1 MKINKS
7 LIILMGIIL
16 ISVIFINNRSYA
28 ALQSNGTPGT
38 QQILNNWIVN
48 VRKMESL
55 GGGMGLMENINANLT
70 PNTPSNNVDIHME
83 KNTEYGAMAILSASS
98 YGNPNKVPNG
108 GTTTGNKTGIV
119 INFNKEL
126 VATGINHSIVLADQ
140 QNLGNAASKYK
151 HLYEYNHEDTIRPI
165 LKGDAM
171 IETNGWHGAYS
182 RWEVKCTYG
191 VIVRAYSGSLFS
203 YYMRPGG
210 KHPNTGDTDVNYN
223 KQYSS
228 RAAMVCGE
236 GI

>member
-98 YGNPNKVPNG
+98 YGNPNKVPDG

-126 VATGINHSIVLADQ
+126 VATGINHSLVLAAQ
-140 QNLGNAASKYK
+140 PNLGNAASKYK
-151 HLYEYNHEDTIRPI
+151 HLYDYEDTMRPI

-171 IETNGWHGAYS
+171 IETNGWHGATCK
-182 RWEVKCTYG
+182 WKIENVYG

-203 YYMRPGG
+203 YYMYALKG
-210 KHPNTGDTDVNYN
+210 NVDQNEDNVNYK

>member
-98 YGNPNKVPNG
+98 YGNPNKVPDG

-126 VATGINHSIVLADQ
+126 VAAGINYRAALVEQ
-140 QNLGNAASKYK
+140 PNLGNAASKYN
-151 HLYEYNHEDTIRPI
+151 HLYDYKDTMRPI

-171 IETNGWHGAYS
+171 IETNGWHGATCK
-182 RWEVKCTYG
+182 WELRTEYG

-203 YYMRPGG
+203 YYMKAKSWNIDNEEDNVIFR
-210 KHPNTGDTDVNYN
+210 

>member
-98 YGNPNKVPNG
+98 YGNPNKVPDG

-126 VATGINHSIVLADQ
+126 VATGINNSFVLAKQ
-140 QNLGNAASKYK
+140 PNLGNAASKYK
-151 HLYEYNHEDTIRPI
+151 HLYDFEDTMRPI

-171 IETNGWHGAYS
+171 IETNGWHGAFCK
-182 RWEVKCTYG
+182 WKVKSPYA

-203 YYMRPGG
+203 YYMYALDDHAGHG
-210 KHPNTGDTDVNYN
+210 EDNVNCK

>member
-98 YGNPNKVPNG
+98 YGNPNKVPDG

-126 VATGINHSIVLADQ
+126 VAAGINHGGVLEEQ
-140 QNLGNAASKYK
+140 PNLGNAASKYK
-151 HLYEYNHEDTIRPI
+151 HVYDFKDTMRPI

-171 IETNGWHGAYS
+171 IETNGWHGATYK
-182 RWEVKCTYG
+182 WELWSPYAA
-191 VIVRAYSGSLFS
+191 IVRAYSGSLFS
-203 YYMRPGG
+203 YYM
-210 KHPNTGDTDVNYN
+210 KTYNGDIDRDETNVNI
-223 KQYSS
+223 KKRYSS

>member
-98 YGNPNKVPNG
+98 YGNPNKVPDG

-126 VATGINHSIVLADQ
+126 VAAGINHRVVLMEQ

-151 HLYEYNHEDTIRPI
+151 HLYDNKNTMGPI

-171 IETNGWHGAYS
+171 IETNGWHGATCK
-182 RWEVKCTYG
+182 WELGSASG

-203 YYMRPGG
+203 YYM
-210 KHPNTGDTDVNYN
+210 KAYNDVVDQEEGNVN
-223 KQYSS
+223 IKKQYSS